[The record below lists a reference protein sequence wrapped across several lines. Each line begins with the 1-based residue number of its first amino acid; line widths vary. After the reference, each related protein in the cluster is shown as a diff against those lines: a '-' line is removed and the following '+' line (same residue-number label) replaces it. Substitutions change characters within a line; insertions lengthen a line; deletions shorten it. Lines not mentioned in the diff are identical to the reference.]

1 MGFLSR
7 RTYFLHFD
15 DYSFC
20 WTWYYPNNPGIEHN
34 LVENLRLTFA
44 KGPTLV
50 IECFIVK
57 YSNRCC
63 SRAALVDL
71 ITLSLVIVPLIVI
84 VDPPASIALFLAMG
98 SDLGKRDLQVIAT
111 RACAFASLVLL
122 TFLFVGEGLLN
133 HIGVEMY
140 SLRIAGGLM
149 LGIVG
154 MNMLKEG
161 QKPSGK
167 VIPVASG
174 GEIAVDDSS
183 DFSLVPLG
191 MPMIAGPGSITLV
204 ILMGTIYGFST
215 VSVAIL
221 VVMSITLSLF
231 YFASNM
237 KNVLGENS
245 TKAITRVMGLL
256 IVTTAVQFFLD
267 GLDMWQLTL

>member
-1 MGFLSR
+1 M
-7 RTYFLHFD
+7 
-15 DYSFC
+15 
-20 WTWYYPNNPGIEHN
+20 
-34 LVENLRLTFA
+34 
-44 KGPTLV
+44 
-50 IECFIVK
+50 
-57 YSNRCC
+57 
-63 SRAALVDL
+63 DL

-84 VDPPASIALFLAMG
+84 VDPPASISLFLAMG
-98 SDLGKRDLQVIAT
+98 RDLDKSDLQAIAT
-111 RACAFASLVLL
+111 RACAFAALVLL
-122 TFLFVGEGLLN
+122 VFLVVGEGLLN

-167 VIPVASG
+167 VILVASG
-174 GEIAVDDSS
+174 GEIAVDDSV

-215 VSVAIL
+215 VSLAIL

-231 YFASNM
+231 YLASNM
-237 KNVLGENS
+237 KNVIGENS

-267 GLDMWQLTL
+267 GLEMWQLTL

>member
-1 MGFLSR
+1 M
-7 RTYFLHFD
+7 
-15 DYSFC
+15 
-20 WTWYYPNNPGIEHN
+20 
-34 LVENLRLTFA
+34 
-44 KGPTLV
+44 
-50 IECFIVK
+50 
-57 YSNRCC
+57 
-63 SRAALVDL
+63 DL
-71 ITLSLVIVPLIVI
+71 IALSLVIVPLIVI

-98 SDLGKRDLQVIAT
+98 SELDKRDLQIVAT
-111 RACAFASLVLL
+111 RACAFAALVLL
-122 TFLFVGEGLLN
+122 TFLVVGEGLLN

-167 VIPVASG
+167 TISVASG
-174 GEIAVDDSS
+174 GEIAVDGSV

-215 VSVAIL
+215 VSLAIL
-221 VVMSITLSLF
+221 LVMSITLSLF
-231 YFASNM
+231 YLASNM
-237 KNVLGENS
+237 KNVIGENS
-245 TKAITRVMGLL
+245 TKAITHVMGLL
-256 IVTTAVQFFLD
+256 IVITAVQFFLD